1 MAFFTILSK
10 WIRCLTA
17 LGSAARSYGAA
28 EFGLPSPF
36 RSKFTAAIS
45 SPTAR
50 NDRRSFHPAQK
61 RRCDPRRHPRAIRL
75 ERRARRVFRGPDCL
89 RVTLRAFTAQVVAC
103 APAPPTPRPS
113 AVPTC
118 LAKACLSATLDRTK
132 LVSRPVHAR
141 RQIPFRSHLVEL
153 LR

>member
-36 RSKFTAAIS
+36 RSKFRAAIS

-61 RRCDPRRHPRAIRL
+61 LRCDPHQHPRAIRL
-75 ERRARRVFRGPDCL
+75 ERRARRVFRAPDGFAGDL
-89 RVTLRAFTAQVVAC
+89 SELS
-103 APAPPTPRPS
+103 PP
-113 AVPTC
+113 
-118 LAKACLSATLDRTK
+118 K
-132 LVSRPVHAR
+132 
-141 RQIPFRSHLVEL
+141 
-153 LR
+153 